1 PGHERPWMSGSEEGG
16 LGAGDERHAPPAFR
30 EAKAMTRA
38 EVIGK
43 PLEKEIPWTRA
54 ATINGVRPRRFERL
68 RASVP
73 C

>member
-1 PGHERPWMSGSEEGG
+1 MK
-16 LGAGDERHAPPAFR
+16 ATQPAFR

-54 ATINGVRPRRFERL
+54 ATISGVRPRRFERL